1 MAARKKATRGK
12 ATRKGGRRDKTG
24 AWYDS
29 NWFLLVLAV
38 LVVVGVR
45 VYQVRQ
51 PGASDQEPARDP
63 AADAVAEEAEEAVE
77 VPTVAPPPPAVE
89 VAGSVAYRGMLHD
102 EVVVPSVDRHSC
114 PEHVAGMLRVTDG
127 HLADAMVW
135 VEGAVGETAAPST
148 VELHS
153 RACQIEPR
161 AAVAAAG
168 ATLHWVSTDDVA
180 HQYEARDAA
189 GEVVF
194 SADLPAGGEATSA
207 VSGSGVL
214 QLTCKRHPWERASLL
229 VAEHGHAAVTD
240 VDGRFHLG
248 DVRPPAGGG
257 RATLR
262 VVHAQID
269 PHEMELDL
277 ATDQPLD
284 VRVDLTERAL

>member
-12 ATRKGGRRDKTG
+12 TTRKGGRRDGTG

-38 LVVVGVR
+38 LVVAGVR
-45 VYQVRQ
+45 VYQVRE
-51 PGASDQEPARDP
+51 PGVPDEEPAEEPP
-63 AADAVAEEAEEAVE
+63 AAVAAEEA
-77 VPTVAPPPPAVE
+77 PTAAPPPPAVE

-102 EVVVPSVDRHSC
+102 EVVVPSVDRRSC

-127 HLADAMVW
+127 HLADALVW
-135 VEGAVGETAAPST
+135 VEGVVGEPAAPSAI
-148 VELHS
+148 ELHS
-153 RACQIEPR
+153 QECQIEPR
-161 AAVAAAG
+161 AAVAAVG
-168 ATLHWVSTDDVA
+168 ATLRWASTDDVA

-194 SADLPAGGEATSA
+194 SVDLPAGGEATRT
-207 VSGSGVL
+207 VSGAGVL
-214 QLTCKRHPWERASLL
+214 QLTCQRHPWERASLL
-229 VAEHGHAAVTD
+229 VADHGHAAVTD
-240 VDGRFHLG
+240 VDGRFQLG
-248 DVRPPAGGG
+248 DVRRPAGDG